1 MEQEEVSR
9 LRCQTISSIRRE
21 CRRDSNEFF
30 RLSMT
35 GRDLFDAAEKDR
47 TNEGAELKSEE
58 LVEKVLQASR
68 CISFGELTFL
78 VNLSCNCHILSS
90 LSSTY

>member
-9 LRCQTISSIRRE
+9 LRCQSISSIRRE

-35 GRDLFDAAEKDR
+35 GKDLFDAAEKER
-47 TNEGAELKSEE
+47 ANEGVDLKSEE
-58 LVEKVLQASR
+58 LLGKVLQDSICTSSR
-68 CISFGELTFL
+68 DCISR
-78 VNLSCNCHILSS
+78 LSVTYHQLPNQLYS
-90 LSSTY
+90 LC